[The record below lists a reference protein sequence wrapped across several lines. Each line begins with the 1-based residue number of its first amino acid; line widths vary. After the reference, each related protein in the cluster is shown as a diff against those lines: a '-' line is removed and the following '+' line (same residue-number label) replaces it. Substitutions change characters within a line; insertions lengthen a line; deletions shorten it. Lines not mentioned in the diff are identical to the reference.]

1 MGSQVPSESFKVGQR
16 LVELCK
22 AGKNLEAVD
31 TLYADN
37 AVSVEAA
44 EHPGMPARREGLAA
58 IREKN
63 QWWLDNHE
71 VHSASAKGPFPHGD
85 RFAVWFD
92 YEVTPKVGPMA
103 GKKMKME
110 EVALYTVAGGK
121 VTQEEFFYH
130 MG

>member
-1 MGSQVPSESFKVGQR
+1 MGGAASSEAFKVGQK

-31 TLYADN
+31 TLYAAD

-44 EHPGMPARREGLAA
+44 EHPGMPARREGLKS

-71 VHSASAKGPFPHGD
+71 VHGGSTRGPFPHGD
-85 RFAVWFD
+85 RFAVLFD
-92 YEVTPKVGPMA
+92 YDVTPKVGPMA
-103 GKKMKME
+103 GKRMKME
-110 EVALYTVAGGK
+110 EVALYTVQGGK
-121 VTQEEFFYH
+121 VTKEEFFYH